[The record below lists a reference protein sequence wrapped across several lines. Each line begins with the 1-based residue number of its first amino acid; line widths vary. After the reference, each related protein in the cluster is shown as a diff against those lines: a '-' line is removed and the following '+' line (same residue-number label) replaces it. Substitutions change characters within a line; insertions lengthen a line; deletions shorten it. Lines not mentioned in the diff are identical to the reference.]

1 MRTPTWLLRLR
12 RSLLTILS
20 ASLSLFLILLSQL
33 RDRAY
38 MVLLVSLGS
47 GLIAH
52 DFRPGAAWGVG
63 MVVFGGLSLILRQGE
78 HGTPDG

>member
-1 MRTPTWLLRLR
+1 MRTPTWLFRLR

-20 ASLSLFLILLSQL
+20 TSLSLFLILLSQL

-38 MVLLVSLGS
+38 MVLLISLGS
-47 GLIAH
+47 GLIAR

-63 MVVFGGLSLILRQGE
+63 MVVFGGLSLILRQRDQRE
-78 HGTPDG
+78 EER

>member
-1 MRTPTWLLRLR
+1 MPFSSPWLYRFR
-12 RSLLTILS
+12 RSLLAVLS
-20 ASLSLFLILLSQL
+20 TSFSLLLILLSQL

-38 MVLLVSLGS
+38 MVLLISLGS

-63 MVVFGGLSLILRQGE
+63 MVVFGGLSLILREGE
-78 HGTPDG
+78 KPE